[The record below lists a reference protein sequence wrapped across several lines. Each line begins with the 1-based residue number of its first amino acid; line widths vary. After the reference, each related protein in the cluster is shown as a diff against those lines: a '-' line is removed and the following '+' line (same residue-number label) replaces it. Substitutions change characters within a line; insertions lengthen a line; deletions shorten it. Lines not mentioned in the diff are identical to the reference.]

1 MILVVLGTND
11 KPFTRLLKAVEDA
24 VLSGDIKDEVI
35 VQAGFTRYE
44 SSCMKMRIF

>member
-24 VLSGDIKDEVI
+24 VKSGDIQDE
-35 VQAGFTRYE
+35 GYG
-44 SSCMKMRIF
+44 SGGLYPL

>member
-24 VLSGDIKDEVI
+24 VKSGDIQDEVM
-35 VQAGFTRYE
+35 VQRVLPV
-44 SSCMKMRIF
+44 MKATV